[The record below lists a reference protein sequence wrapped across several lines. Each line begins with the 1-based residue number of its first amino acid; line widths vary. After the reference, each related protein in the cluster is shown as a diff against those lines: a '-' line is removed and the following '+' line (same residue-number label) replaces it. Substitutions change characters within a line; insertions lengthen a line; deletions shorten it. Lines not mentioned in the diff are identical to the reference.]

1 MLVNQLLRKKFKFML
16 KYKVEAAA
24 NLEVIKDHHQKQEHQ
39 YRAQQL
45 QDLLQSQKLDHKH
58 NLQLQMQMLQLQP
71 QLQMQELQHQP
82 QLQMQELQHQPRLQM
97 QELQHQPQLQM
108 QELQHQP
115 QLQVQDLQIH
125 LHHLTGLNGLD

>member
-82 QLQMQELQHQPRLQM
+82 QLQHQLQM